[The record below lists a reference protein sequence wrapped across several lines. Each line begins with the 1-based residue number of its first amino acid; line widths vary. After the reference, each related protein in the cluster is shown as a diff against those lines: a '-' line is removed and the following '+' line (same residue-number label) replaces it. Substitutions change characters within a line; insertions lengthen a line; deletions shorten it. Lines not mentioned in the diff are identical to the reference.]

1 MFLRVGK
8 VKIRLSYR
16 TAVFAEQSRNVYRQF
31 DMLSAYKQG
40 FERPP
45 LMTILNYKARLTDRT
60 EYSAGVQ

>member
-16 TAVFAEQSRNVYRQF
+16 TAGFAAQSGNAYRQF
-31 DMLSAYKQG
+31 DMLFPDKQG
-40 FERPP
+40 FKRPP
-45 LMTILNYKARLTDRT
+45 LMTILNYMARFADRT